1 MRLIIKYLNLLILIV
16 ISLLQVQ
23 KVSAQDFDET
33 LKFANYQ
40 FKSGNL
46 AEASKTY
53 QRALFFSEGRQNVF
67 IFNRIAEIAYAGTEY
82 ETAQRY
88 YGLAYDVS
96 ADESLR
102 TELLFKKASCRM
114 LDKNFQQ
121 ALIDLFSIADSSVS
135 TQNRL
140 NFYLGIC
147 YYGLQD
153 YKQSESYFESCIDE
167 RDRKDLSDLFTDRR
181 LFSPSP
187 RKARIMSMLLPG
199 LGQTYSGDIKA
210 GLNSILLN
218 TGLIALGIKIGIIY
232 SPLDAVFAILPWS
245 QRYYTG
251 GYGKAEEIAEKRREK
266 NRNDIY
272 VKILNLID
280 KNQNDQ

>member
-1 MRLIIKYLNLLILIV
+1 MRLRIIYSNLLILIV
-16 ISLLQVQ
+16 ISLLSLQ
-23 KVSAQDFDET
+23 KVSSQDFDET
-33 LKFANYQ
+33 LIFADYQ
-40 FKSGNL
+40 FRSGNL

-53 QRALFFSEGRQNVF
+53 QRALFFSEGKQNVF
-67 IFNRIAEIAYAGTEY
+67 IFNRIAEIAYTRTNY
-82 ETAQRY
+82 EIAQRY

-96 ADESLR
+96 DNDSLR

-121 ALIDLFSIADSSVS
+121 ALIDLFSIADSSVN
-135 TQNRL
+135 TQKRL

-153 YKQSESYFESCIDE
+153 YKQSESYFESCVNLIDKKE
-167 RDRKDLSDLFTDRR
+167 LSDLFSDRR

-210 GLNSILLN
+210 GLNSLLLS
-218 TGLIALGIKIGIIY
+218 TGLIALGIKIGINIQ
-232 SPLDAVFAILPWS
+232 SA
-245 QRYYTG
+245 
-251 GYGKAEEIAEKRREK
+251 
-266 NRNDIY
+266 
-272 VKILNLID
+272 
-280 KNQNDQ
+280 